1 MKLLVFPVFA
11 LSVSLPVFAHQV
23 IGIADGET
31 LTLLV
36 DQQPVMLR
44 LAGVDAPEKR
54 QPHARASRNSLHAL
68 CFGKEASYRTQEA
81 DDGSMPAAV
90 VTCAGIEANRTQI
103 ERGMAWVAER
113 HNRDFTLPA
122 LQIMARRDRKGLWAD
137 ADPVP
142 PWEFRRP
149 KMKKASAVPA
159 AGHADPAICFV
170 DRRGEYRVV
179 DGVRRYG
186 C

>member
-1 MKLLVFPVFA
+1 MKLFVSAFA
-11 LSVSLPVFAHQV
+11 LSVSLPAFAYQV

-36 DQQPVMLR
+36 NQKPVMVR

-54 QPHARASRNSLHAL
+54 QPYAQASRHSLHEL
-68 CFGKEASYRTQEA
+68 CFGKEAAYRQHES
-81 DDGSMPAAV
+81 DGYGMPVAV
-90 VTCAGIEANRTQI
+90 VTCDGIEANRVQI
-103 ERGMAWVAER
+103 ERGMAWVADL

-122 LQIMARRDRKGLWAD
+122 LQFMARRDRKGLWAD
-137 ADPVP
+137 ANPVP

-149 KMKKASAVPA
+149 QVRKASAVPHA
-159 AGHADPAICFV
+159 EQADPAICFV
-170 DRRGEYRVV
+170 DRRGEYRIV
-179 DGVRRYG
+179 DGARRYG